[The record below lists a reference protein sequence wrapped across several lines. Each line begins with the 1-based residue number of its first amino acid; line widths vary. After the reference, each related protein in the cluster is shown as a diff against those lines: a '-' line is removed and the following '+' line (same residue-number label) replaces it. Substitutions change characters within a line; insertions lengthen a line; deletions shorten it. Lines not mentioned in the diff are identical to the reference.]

1 MLGGIL
7 LGVQPVLARMPD
19 IPCVFGVTDVKRIC

>member
-7 LGVQPVLARMPD
+7 LGVQPVLAQMPD
-19 IPCVFGVTDVKRIC
+19 IPFVFGVTDIECI